1 MTRDDEVL
9 LPVLLDNQVGL
20 FLSRFRSRRVGGTT
34 CYLPV
39 YEVLELADG
48 VISRAPIRN
57 VGAEILLLFTTRRR
71 YLFLW
76 FCRKYIAEIV
86 QIPKHLVLFC

>member
-9 LPVLLDNQVGL
+9 LPVLLDNLGGL

-39 YEVLELADG
+39 YEPILNKVLGFADRI
-48 VISRAPIRN
+48 ISRTPIRDDGLARLR
-57 VGAEILLLFTTRRR
+57 VIGA
-71 YLFLW
+71 
-76 FCRKYIAEIV
+76 
-86 QIPKHLVLFC
+86 

>member
-1 MTRDDEVL
+1 MNRDDEVL
-9 LPVLLDNQVGL
+9 FPIPLDNPVSL
-20 FLSRFRSRRVGGTT
+20 LLSHFCSRRVGGTT

-76 FCRKYIAEIV
+76 CCRKYIAEIV